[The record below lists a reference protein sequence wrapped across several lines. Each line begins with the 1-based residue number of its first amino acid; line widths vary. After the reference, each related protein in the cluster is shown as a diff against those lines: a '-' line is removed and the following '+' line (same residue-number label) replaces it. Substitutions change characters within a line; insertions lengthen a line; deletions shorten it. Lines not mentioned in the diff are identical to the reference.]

1 MIVVL
6 EAEHLC
12 LAMRGIRK
20 PGATMVTSVVRGAVR
35 HHPATRDEAMRL
47 IRGR

>member
-12 LAMRGIRK
+12 MAMRGIRK
-20 PGATMVTSVVRGAVR
+20 PGATMVTSVVRGALR
-35 HHPATRDEAMRL
+35 RNAATREEAMGL
-47 IRGR
+47 IRDR